1 MVPLAPGGLGR
12 GILGAVGLSRLF
24 AVALWLAATVAS
36 TAVVWAATSIV
47 AADVTDRPAPV
58 VAHDEVVSELET
70 GLSVIGTTT
79 TSTTQAVSG
88 PAPTVPA
95 SGQASAPAGPNVPLP
110 GTAPV
115 RAPQA
120 GVTVT
125 PAAPPTT
132 TRTTPAAGGAVVP
145 TPGPVSPASPPAGSR
160 PSATYSTDGGVVR
173 VACTGVFIDLVSAIP
188 SDGYAVNVV
197 ADGPENVDVRFVG
210 SGQELSVKA
219 VCSGEPIRYYG
230 QTPPRRAPGPP

>member
-1 MVPLAPGGLGR
+1 
-12 GILGAVGLSRLF
+12 VGLHRLF
-24 AVALWLAATVAS
+24 AVGLWLAATVAS
-36 TAVVWAATSIV
+36 TAMVWAATSIV

-58 VAHDEVVSELET
+58 VAHDDVVSELEA
-70 GLSVIGTTT
+70 GSSVIGMTT
-79 TSTTQAVSG
+79 TSTTRAVSG
-88 PAPTVPA
+88 PASTVPA
-95 SGQASAPAGPNVPLP
+95 SGQAAAPAGPNVPLP
-110 GTAPV
+110 GTAPPG
-115 RAPQA
+115 APQA
-120 GVTVT
+120 GATAA

-132 TRTTPAAGGAVVP
+132 TRTTPAAGVGVVP
-145 TPGPVSPASPPAGSR
+145 APGPVGPPASQAG

-188 SDGYAVNVV
+188 SDGYSVNVV

-230 QTPPRRAPGPP
+230 QTPPRRAPGPS

>member
-1 MVPLAPGGLGR
+1 MGPH
-12 GILGAVGLSRLF
+12 RLF
-24 AVALWLAATVAS
+24 AVGLWLAATVAS
-36 TAVVWAATSIV
+36 TALVWAATSIV

-58 VAHDEVVSELET
+58 VAHDDVVSELES
-70 GLSVIGTTT
+70 GSSVVGTTT

-88 PAPTVPA
+88 PASTVPA
-95 SGQASAPAGPNVPLP
+95 SGQAAAPVGPNVPLPGAAAPAGPNVPLP
-110 GTAPV
+110 GAAPP
-115 RAPQA
+115 RAPQG
-120 GVTVT
+120 GVTVA

-132 TRTTPAAGGAVVP
+132 TRTTPPAGVGVVP
-145 TPGPVSPASPPAGSR
+145 APGSVGPPASQAGSR

-173 VACTGVFIDLVSAIP
+173 VACTGVFIDLVSAIRG
-188 SDGYAVNVV
+188 DGYAVNVV

-230 QTPPRRAPGPP
+230 QTPPRRPGPP

>member
-1 MVPLAPGGLGR
+1 M
-12 GILGAVGLSRLF
+12 GLSRLF

-36 TAVVWAATSIV
+36 TAMVWAATSIV

-58 VAHDEVVSELET
+58 VAHDEVVSELEA
-70 GLSVIGTTT
+70 GSSVIGTTT

-88 PAPTVPA
+88 PAPTASP
-95 SGQASAPAGPNVPLP
+95 SGQASAPAGTSVPP
-110 GTAPV
+110 PEAPPPRV
-115 RAPQA
+115 PQA
-120 GVTVT
+120 GVTAP
-125 PAAPPTT
+125 PAAPPT
-132 TRTTPAAGGAVVP
+132 RALTTPAAGGAVAP
-145 TPGPVSPASPPAGSR
+145 APGPVSPASPPVGSR

-173 VACTGVFIDLVSAIP
+173 VECTGVFIELVSAIP
-188 SDGYAVNVV
+188 SNGYTVNVV

-230 QTPPRRAPGPP
+230 QTPPRRAPGSP